1 MGRDAKFWHVVEQIR
16 EKDSRFKPEA
26 YGLVMEA
33 LDFTM
38 RRLGERRHISA
49 AELLRGVCD
58 HAKDR
63 YGLLAWTVI
72 ESWGITSGRDVGTIV
87 YQLIEVGVLARQ
99 DSDRFEDFGADW
111 DFKDILE
118 RRYFD

>member
-16 EKDSRFKPEA
+16 EKDSRYKPEA

-58 HAKDR
+58 HAKER

-111 DFKDILE
+111 DFKEILE
-118 RRYFD
+118 HRYFD

>member
-49 AELLRGVCD
+49 VELLRGVCD
-58 HAKDR
+58 HAKER

-111 DFKDILE
+111 DFKEILE